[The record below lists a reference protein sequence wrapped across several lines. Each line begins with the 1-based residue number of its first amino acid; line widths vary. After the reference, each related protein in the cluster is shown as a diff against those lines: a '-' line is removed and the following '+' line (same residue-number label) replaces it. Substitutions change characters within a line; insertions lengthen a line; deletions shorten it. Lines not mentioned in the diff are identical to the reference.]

1 MIHLN
6 AIVVSFIRNYDYL
19 CISKLKLFIHGEC
32 LVLID
37 GWSQLCLFV
46 VYRIKKNNEIT
57 SEKIQEGLIV
67 HEIIRR

>member
-1 MIHLN
+1 ME
-6 AIVVSFIRNYDYL
+6 S
-19 CISKLKLFIHGEC
+19 
-32 LVLID
+32 VLID

-57 SEKIQEGLIV
+57 SEKIQEGQIV